1 MARLDER
8 RTRLKQVGQAIRSL
22 LTLDDRESEFLQTEL
37 KDLHG
42 HFENSLDKSIR
53 QIETRPATEADLEA
67 VTSAL

>member
-42 HFENSLDKSIR
+42 QLRAERAKER
-53 QIETRPATEADLEA
+53 GRPAEAR
-67 VTSAL
+67 